1 MEVIKIKLLNNSW
14 VDILLC
20 LRDGEI
26 PFESERGPRAVC
38 FLFLVA
44 RLLPAL
50 PVWGLGGCL
59 VFPVLGSP
67 QQQPGP
73 GSDHWPPLLVAG
85 GGQVSLSVTSHLT
98 FRSFSPAKLSPDI
111 IWYSPIMYLNFL
123 FYYHMSGRGPWSWRV
138 SSRWCS
144 WSRSRYTLPLWVN
157 SFERAKG
164 TWGIFKVFEAKKL
177 LYSINKKTLTKH
189 SIFSKPSPCL

>member
-85 GGQVSLSVTSHLT
+85 GGRVSLSLTSPSDHSHQQNWAQISTKNSRDFHPLLQ
-98 FRSFSPAKLSPDI
+98 SFI
-111 IWYSPIMYLNFL
+111 Q
-123 FYYHMSGRGPWSWRV
+123 
-138 SSRWCS
+138 
-144 WSRSRYTLPLWVN
+144 
-157 SFERAKG
+157 
-164 TWGIFKVFEAKKL
+164 
-177 LYSINKKTLTKH
+177 
-189 SIFSKPSPCL
+189 IFSSVTPWRGEDHEAGEYLRQKNFNIQ